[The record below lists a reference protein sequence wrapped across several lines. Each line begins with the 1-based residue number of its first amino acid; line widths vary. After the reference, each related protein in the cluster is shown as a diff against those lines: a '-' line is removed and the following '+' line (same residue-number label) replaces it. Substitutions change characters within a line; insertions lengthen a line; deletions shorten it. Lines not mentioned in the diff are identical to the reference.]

1 MLNSTWPC
9 RRHSQ
14 RTRKPAAGDDL
25 AACSTVMEHQ
35 IYKDK
40 AVWSSRTAGF
50 FRVIVKMFLQEFSL
64 ERAID
69 SAVGDW
75 SEDVQ
80 PGQQAEIPCL
90 DF

>member
-9 RRHSQ
+9 KRHLQ
-14 RTRKPAAGDDL
+14 RTRKPAACDDVV
-25 AACSTVMEHQ
+25 AYCTVMEHQ
-35 IYKDK
+35 IYK
-40 AVWSSRTAGF
+40 AVWSSITAGF
-50 FRVIVKMFLQEFSL
+50 FWSHCQDLQEFSL

-80 PGQQAEIPCL
+80 PGQQAEMPCL

>member
-1 MLNSTWPC
+1 
-9 RRHSQ
+9 
-14 RTRKPAAGDDL
+14 
-25 AACSTVMEHQ
+25 
-35 IYKDK
+35 
-40 AVWSSRTAGF
+40 
-50 FRVIVKMFLQEFSL
+50 MFLQEFSL

-90 DF
+90 DFWHFPKFAKTAQA